1 MGNTSST
8 QNDGSAQSNDT
19 LIPET
24 TSDTDKQ
31 PVEPPR
37 ANFVEIIVTKDLI
50 EALKND
56 TPGQHPPPR
65 SSHAPI
71 PSYPFYPYT
80 FPDSDD
86 TPVTTS
92 DSHTSSD
99 DGYYPSRP
107 SSVSPSPSLPS
118 PTPQREG
125 LDPDTAREIKEMF
138 DSERSEAE
146 GLRSDIASISSS
158 ITPRGALPRAPQKCN
173 ESLEQLLQCMKT
185 NELQECAVPLQAW
198 KNCVNQ

>member
-56 TPGQHPPPR
+56 TPGQYPPLR
-65 SSHAPI
+65 SSSSP
-71 PSYPFYPYT
+71 YPFYPYT

-86 TPVTTS
+86 TTLATA
-92 DSHTSSD
+92 DSRTSSD
-99 DGYYPSRP
+99 DGYFPSHP
-107 SSVSPSPSLPS
+107 SSGYPSPSSPS

-138 DSERSEAE
+138 DSERSTAE
-146 GLRSDIASISSS
+146 ELRSEIASLSSS
-158 ITPRGALPRAPQKCN
+158 ITPRAPPRAPQKCN